1 MIKNKIEIIAHRGF
15 WLGKFE
21 KNSLKAFNL
30 ALKKGFG
37 IETDLRDLDGKLVIS
52 HDPPTKT
59 EGLIEFNNFLKI
71 FKEKNK
77 NFALAINIKSDG
89 IAKNIYDICLSEE
102 ICNFFI
108 FDMSIPDLIYSYQL
122 GCKNLFLRLSEYE
135 DPSFIPIEAEGLWV
149 DFFKGI
155 FPKDEELLENLN
167 KYSKI
172 AFVSPELH
180 GHSVQ
185 LTERFWLR
193 LNSFVKNNF
202 ENKRFF
208 LCTDYPQQ
216 AFEFFNQ

>member
-59 EGLIEFNNFLKI
+59 EEIIEFKDFLKI
-71 FKEKNK
+71 YREKNK
-77 NFALAINIKSDG
+77 NLTLAINIKSDG

-135 DPSFIPIEAEGLWV
+135 NPSFIPIEAEGLWV
-149 DFFKGI
+149 DFFKGKLS
-155 FPKDEELLENLN
+155 KDIKLLENLN

-185 LTERFWLR
+185 LVEEFWLV
-193 LNSFVKNNF
+193 LDSFAKSKF
-202 ENKRFF
+202 KDKRFF

-216 AFEFFNQ
+216 AFAFFNQ

>member
-1 MIKNKIEIIAHRGF
+1 MNKNNIEIIAHRGF
-15 WLGKFE
+15 WFDKFE

-30 ALKKGFG
+30 AIKKGFG
-37 IETDLRDLDGKLVIS
+37 IETDLRDLDGKFVIS
-52 HDPPTKT
+52 HDPPIKTK
-59 EGLIEFNNFLKI
+59 EIIEFKNFLNI
-71 FKEKNK
+71 FKAKNK
-77 NFALAINIKSDG
+77 NLVLAINIKSDG

-102 ICNFFI
+102 ISNFFI
-108 FDMSIPDLIYSYQL
+108 FDMSIPDLIYENQL

-135 DPSFIPIEAEGLWV
+135 DPSLIPTEAEGLWV
-149 DFFKGI
+149 DFFRGKL
-155 FPKDEELLENLN
+155 PKDIKLLESLN

-185 LTERFWLR
+185 LAEEFWLE

-202 ENKRFF
+202 KDKRIF

-216 AFEFFNQ
+216 AFAFFNQ